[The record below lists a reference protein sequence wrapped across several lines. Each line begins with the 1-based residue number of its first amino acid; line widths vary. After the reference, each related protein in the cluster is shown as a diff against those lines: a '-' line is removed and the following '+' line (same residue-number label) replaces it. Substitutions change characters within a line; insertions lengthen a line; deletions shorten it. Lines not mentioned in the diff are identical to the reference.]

1 MSFAR
6 NDSATS
12 LPFATSQQVSA
23 TQCPMT
29 IEVIASGFPEPVTSD
44 EPAAVRHTRH
54 DIHER
59 ITLFVLVKTEHL
71 EDQ

>member
-1 MSFAR
+1 
-6 NDSATS
+6 
-12 LPFATSQQVSA
+12 
-23 TQCPMT
+23 MT
-29 IEVIASGFPEPVTSD
+29 IEVIALGFPEPVTSD